1 MPKRKG
7 DTHRGLG
14 AAAEKNTVLGMPARL
29 AMLCAQLCPSRRPKD
44 PEQDGAV
51 LGDENGFRPPT
62 LNDQTLAWASNLSAG
77 TILPEGTLITPDNVG
92 MAIDNRVVVRT
103 TPKYR
108 AALVKSGHED
118 PSLPALCGR
127 VSKVNS
133 EEGTAEVLWSFSA
146 SERPQ
151 PMAGY
156 RIPGHLEVG
165 AQSLDAPTAHTQGKK
180 NAAESAAEDSLF
192 EISRAADQ
200 EPSTGTSS
208 GAMPHPTA
216 DRPMASSPPRR
227 AAV

>member
-1 MPKRKG
+1 MP
-7 DTHRGLG
+7 T
-14 AAAEKNTVLGMPARL
+14 RL
-29 AMLCAQLCPSRRPKD
+29 AMLCAQLCPSRTPED
-44 PEQDGAV
+44 PDPV
-51 LGDENGFRPPT
+51 LGNENGFRPPT

-92 MAIDNRVVVRT
+92 MAMDNRIVVRT
-103 TPKYR
+103 TSKYK
-108 AALVKSGHED
+108 AALEKSGHED
-118 PSLPALCGR
+118 PSLPALSGR

-133 EEGTAEVLWSFSA
+133 EEGTVEVLWSFSA

-165 AQSLDAPTAHTQGKK
+165 AQSLDAPTAHAQGKK
-180 NAAESAAEDSLF
+180 KAAVSAAEDSLF
-192 EISRAADQ
+192 EINRADDAA

-208 GAMPHPTA
+208 AAMSHPTS